1 MKLSHIFNGDNFIFR
16 YSNYILDVVML
27 SILWLFLSL
36 PLVTAGGA
44 TAALYYTVSCRT
56 RRGQVLPYADFWRS
70 FRENFKLGIPSGL
83 LAAAALWLL
92 WVGLTLMRALAAYDS
107 RYMIVYSMYYFACI
121 VPLGIMC
128 YAFPLLGRF
137 QVSLGGLITT
147 AFQLTLRHLPTT
159 VLLVVL
165 VVLAGAVCTSLY
177 WTFLFVPA
185 LTVLVMSFFLE
196 RIFGKYLPAPP
207 EETEPGESESAD

>member
-36 PLVTAGGA
+36 PLITAGGA
-44 TAALYYTVSCRT
+44 TAALYYTVACRT
-56 RRGQVLPYADFWRS
+56 RKKQVLPYVDFFRS
-70 FRENFKLGIPSGL
+70 FKENLKLGIPSGL
-83 LAAAALWLL
+83 LAVVSLWLL
-92 WVGLTLMRALAAYDS
+92 WAGLTLMRALAAYDS

-121 VPLGIMC
+121 IPLGILC
-128 YAFPLLGRF
+128 YTFPILGRF
-137 QVSLGGLITT
+137 QVGFGQLIVT
-147 AFQLTLRHLPTT
+147 AFQLTLKHLPTT
-159 VLLVVL
+159 VVLVVL

-185 LTVLVMSFFLE
+185 LTVLLMSFLLE
-196 RIFGKYLPAPP
+196 RVFRNYLPTQ
-207 EETEPGESESAD
+207 EEEESRESEQE